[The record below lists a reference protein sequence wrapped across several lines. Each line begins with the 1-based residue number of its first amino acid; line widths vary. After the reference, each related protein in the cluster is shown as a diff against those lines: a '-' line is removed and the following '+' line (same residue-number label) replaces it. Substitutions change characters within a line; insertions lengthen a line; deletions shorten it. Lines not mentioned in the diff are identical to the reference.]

1 MNPFVF
7 LAIAI
12 VSEVCGSSLLK
23 LSNGFKRLYPSLG
36 VVAGLGSAFYF
47 LSLALQSI
55 SLGTAYAIWS
65 GVGTA
70 LTAMVGVL
78 FYKERLGV
86 KKILGLLLIIGGV
99 ITLKL
104 ASGGAH

>member
-23 LSNGFKRLYPSLG
+23 LSDGFKRLYPSLG
-36 VVAGLGSAFYF
+36 VVAGLGTAFYF

-55 SLGTAYAIWS
+55 SIGTAYAIWS

-70 LTAMVGVL
+70 LTATVGVF
-78 FYKERLGV
+78 FYKEQLNV

-99 ITLKL
+99 VTLKL
-104 ASGGAH
+104 ASGAH

>member
-1 MNPFVF
+1 MNPFVL
-7 LAIAI
+7 LAFAI

-23 LSNGFKRLYPSLG
+23 LSDGFKRLYPSIG
-36 VVAGLGSAFYF
+36 VILGLGSAFYL

-65 GVGTA
+65 GAGTA
-70 LTAMVGVL
+70 LTAMVGVF
-78 FYKERLGV
+78 FYKERLNV
-86 KKILGLLLIIGGV
+86 KKVLGLLLIIGGV

-104 ASGGAH
+104 ATGGSH

>member
-1 MNPFVF
+1 MNPFVW

-23 LSNGFKRLYPSLG
+23 LSNGFKRLFPSLG
-36 VVAGLGSAFYF
+36 VLAGLGSAFYF

-70 LTAMVGVL
+70 LTAMVGV
-78 FYKERLGV
+78 FVYKERMNI

-104 ASGGAH
+104 ASGGTH

>member
-1 MNPFVF
+1 MNPFVW

-23 LSNGFKRLYPSLG
+23 LSNGFKRLFPSLG
-36 VVAGLGSAFYF
+36 VLAGLGSAFYF

-70 LTAMVGVL
+70 LTAMVGVF
-78 FYKERLGV
+78 FYKERMNI

-104 ASGGAH
+104 ASGGTH